1 MTPFWVTAVTFV
13 AFACAGFLATRG
25 AEWATSSLPRFRD
38 LPVLGEP
45 PPWLVGLLAAGT
57 GWIGATYQG
66 QGANPYA
73 LSLIALLCL
82 TLDFACCCDI
92 RVGRLPLLFTLPV
105 LAVLVLG
112 AVIASDWLA
121 LIGCA
126 VVAAPFALSAV
137 FSKGRSLGWSEVQL
151 VMLGALV
158 LNLTLGLLTFA
169 AACFLAVG
177 VALVRGT
184 LKKPIVFAP
193 YLALTIELA
202 LLTPSA
208 IR

>member
-1 MTPFWVTAVTFV
+1 MPFWVTAVIFV
-13 AFACAGFLATRG
+13 IFACAAFLTTRLADWATRT
-25 AEWATSSLPRFRD
+25 WPRLRD
-38 LPVLGEP
+38 LPVIGEP
-45 PPWLVGLLAAGT
+45 PPVVTAGLVIGT
-57 GWIGATYQG
+57 GCIGATYFTRG
-66 QGANPYA
+66 ESFYA

-82 TLDFACCCDI
+82 TLDFACCCDLRI
-92 RVGRLPLLFTLPV
+92 GRLPLAVTLPALGLLLLSAV
-105 LAVLVLG
+105 LAG
-112 AVIASDWLA
+112 DWLA
-121 LIGCA
+121 LIACA
-126 VVAAPFALSAV
+126 LIATPFALAAA
-137 FSKGRSLGWSEVQL
+137 FSKSKLGWSELQL

-158 LNLTLGLLTFA
+158 LNVTLGLLTFA
-169 AACFLAVG
+169 VACFLAVG